1 MAEQKSASAGA
12 MPRRGDDPLGAN
24 TEIGRKLREYYDGLM
39 SDNVPDRFTDLLSKL
54 EKAESSKGKDGD
66 AR

>member
-1 MAEQKSASAGA
+1 